1 VPSNPD
7 HVKEQMTMAIVEADR
22 TQWITVGVDTHRD
35 VHVAAVLDG
44 RGGLVATASFP
55 TTPNG
60 HAQLQRWALSY
71 GSIDAIGLEGSG
83 SWGAGLCRHLIAAGH
98 RVLDVDRPDRRSRR
112 KAGKSDTLDAIAA
125 ARAVQAGT
133 ATGVPKSRDATVE
146 TIRVLRLERRSALK
160 ARTQAANQLHNLV
173 ATAPDELRNELR
185 DLDLDT
191 LVERCA
197 RFRVG
202 DLTNPRDGTKRALR
216 GLARRYQHLKSE
228 IDDLDDTLR
237 PLITNHPVG
246 ARLLSIFGVGPDT
259 AGQLLVTA
267 GDNPHRLHNESSF
280 AHLCGVAPLPAS
292 SGTTHHHRLN
302 RGGDRHANA
311 ALYRITLTRLAHHP
325 ATRTYSER
333 RTNQGLSPK
342 DIKRCLKR
350 YIAREI
356 YRTLTTTLDP

>member
-7 HVKEQMTMAIVEADR
+7 HVKEQMAMVIVEAD
-22 TQWITVGVDTHRD
+22 TSQWVTVGVDTHRD
-35 VHVAAVLDG
+35 VHVAAVLDA

-55 TTPNG
+55 TTPAG
-60 HAQLQRWALSY
+60 HRQLERWARHH
-71 GSIDAIGLEGSG
+71 GSIEAIGLEGSG
-83 SWGAGLCRHLIAAGH
+83 SWGAGLCRHLLTEGH

-133 ATGVPKSRDATVE
+133 AAGIPKTRDGTVE
-146 TIRVLRLERRSALK
+146 TIRTLRLERRSALK

-173 ATAPDELRNELR
+173 ATAPDDLRSQLR
-185 DLDLDT
+185 DLNLAE
-191 LVERCA
+191 LVTRCA
-197 RFRVG
+197 RFRPG
-202 DLTNPRDGTKRALR
+202 DPTNPTTGTKHALR
-216 GLARRYQHLKSE
+216 GLARRYQHLTTE
-228 IDDLDDTLR
+228 INDLDTTLR
-237 PLITNHPVG
+237 PLIANHPTG
-246 ARLLSIFGVGPDT
+246 ARLLTIYGVGPDV

-267 GDNPHRLHNESSF
+267 GDNPHRLHSESSF

-292 SGTTHHHRLN
+292 TGNTHHHRLN

-311 ALYRITLTRLAHHP
+311 ALHHITLTRLAHHP
-325 ATRTYSER
+325 TTRTYHQR
-333 RTNQGLSPK
+333 RTTQGLTPK

-356 YRTLTTTLDP
+356 YRALTNTT